1 MCVRNAIQNGTICF
15 SVSEVSSDERPEAV
29 GKLVTLITAQPMLK
43 AYENVGKV
51 ASGTENVTYVCPG
64 DGLVDA
70 RWHPRSSIDKG
81 GEPITGLGDSLGER
95 P

>member
-1 MCVRNAIQNGTICF
+1 M
-15 SVSEVSSDERPEAV
+15 SKVSSDERPEAV
-29 GKLVTLITAQPMLK
+29 GKLETLITAEPMLK
-43 AYENVGKV
+43 AYENVCNVAGSAEKV
-51 ASGTENVTYVCPG
+51 AHACPS

-81 GEPITGLGDSLGER
+81 GEPVTGLGYVLGEC

>member
-1 MCVRNAIQNGTICF
+1 
-15 SVSEVSSDERPEAV
+15 VSKVSSDERPEAV
-29 GKLVTLITAQPMLK
+29 GKLETLITAQPMLK

-51 ASGTENVTYVCPG
+51 ASSAEKVTYVCPS
-64 DGLVDA
+64 DWLVDA

-81 GEPITGLGDSLGER
+81 GEPTTGLGDALGKG